1 MINVLEIHMK
11 HRILTGIVLGQQ
23 RICAIWH
30 IAKPPFQF
38 LDLEA
43 KLTHIEP
50 DLLQIPAFCGSLEVP
65 GGECQQ
71 VHFNF
76 PTVEI

>member
-30 IAKPPFQF
+30 ITKPLFQL

-43 KLTHIEP
+43 KFAYIEP
-50 DLLQIPAFCGSLEVP
+50 DLLQIPAFCGPLEVP
-65 GGECQQ
+65 GGERQE
-71 VHFNF
+71 VHLNF
-76 PTVEI
+76 LTVEI